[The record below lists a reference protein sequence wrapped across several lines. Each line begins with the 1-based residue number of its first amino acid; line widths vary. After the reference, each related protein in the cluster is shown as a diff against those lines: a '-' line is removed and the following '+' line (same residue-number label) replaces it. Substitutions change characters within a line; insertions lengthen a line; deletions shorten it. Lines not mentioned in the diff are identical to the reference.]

1 MYRDICIAVKQDVDV
16 KPEVLALVREEFP
29 SATVTKAEIGPG
41 VPDKFLPCDL
51 MIVLGGDGTLL
62 RGAMALETPETPIL
76 HVNMG
81 RGGYLAEIDFYE
93 IKDALDKIKNG
104 DFILESVNK
113 VKALMNGKRLKDAS
127 NEVALVTTSLNG
139 IAYFD
144 LEIESVGRFEIEGN
158 GVLVSTPLGS
168 TAFSLIA
175 GGPIA
180 TPGTNCLIVDTL
192 LSRQRLPSF
201 VVPSNYTVR
210 TRLKEPKQ
218 ECVVLVDGI
227 TAAGFGSDDTL
238 MATGSEHKINLIRL
252 DENYFSKRIDRL
264 LKLGTQK
271 ES

>member
-1 MYRDICIAVKQDVDV
+1 
-16 KPEVLALVREEFP
+16 
-29 SATVTKAEIGPG
+29 
-41 VPDKFLPCDL
+41 
-51 MIVLGGDGTLL
+51 
-62 RGAMALETPETPIL
+62 
-76 HVNMG
+76 
-81 RGGYLAEIDFYE
+81 
-93 IKDALDKIKNG
+93 
-104 DFILESVNK
+104 
-113 VKALMNGKRLKDAS
+113 
-127 NEVALVTTSLNG
+127 
-139 IAYFD
+139 
-144 LEIESVGRFEIEGN
+144 
-158 GVLVSTPLGS
+158 LVSTPLGS